1 MKTLKERTVGS
12 IVAKNWRTASV
23 FQQHNIDFCCKG
35 NIPLSDACTA
45 AHLDSNQISD
55 EITAILEA
63 DAKPEVDYAAWPL
76 DQLAEYIETRHHGYV
91 TAKMPELAAYLDKL
105 CVVHGGR
112 HPELLEIRELFAQSV
127 GELTT
132 HMKKEELML
141 FPFIKKMAKAQR
153 ENREITAPMYGT
165 VQNPIA
171 VMMHEHTDEG
181 DRFTKIAELTNHYTV
196 PADGCTTYRV
206 AYNLLQEFEQD
217 LHKHIHLENNILF
230 PGAIELEKELAP
242 AASEVVWAKC
252 KV

>member
-1 MKTLKERTVGS
+1 MKERTIGS

-23 FQQHNIDFCCKG
+23 FHQHNIDFCCKG
-35 NIPLSDACTA
+35 NIPLTEACAAARLDA
-45 AHLDSNQISD
+45 DQITD
-55 EITAILEA
+55 EINAILEA
-63 DAKPEVDYAAWPL
+63 DAAPELDYAAWPL
-76 DQLAEYIETRHHGYV
+76 DRLAEYIETRHHGYV
-91 TAKMPELAAYLDKL
+91 TAQMPELSAYLDKL

-141 FPFIKKMAKAQR
+141 FPFVKKMAKAQR
-153 ENREITAPMYGT
+153 ENQEVATPIYGT

-171 VMMHEHTDEG
+171 MMMHEHIDEG
-181 DRFTKIAELTNHYTV
+181 DRFAKIAELSDRYTV

-206 AYNLLQEFEQD
+206 AYNLLQEFEED

-230 PGAIELEKELAP
+230 PGAIALEKELT
-242 AASEVVWAKC
+242 ASQVV
-252 KV
+252 

>member
-1 MKTLKERTVGS
+1 MITLRERTVGS

-35 NIPLSDACTA
+35 NVPLGDACA
-45 AHLDSNQISD
+45 AARLDPDQISD
-55 EITAILEA
+55 EINAILEA
-63 DAKPEVDYAAWPL
+63 DAIPEVDYAAWPL
-76 DQLAEYIETRHHGYV
+76 DQLAEYIEARHHGYV
-91 TAKMPELAAYLDKL
+91 NARMPELSAYLDKL
-105 CVVHGGR
+105 CVVHGGH
-112 HPELLEIRELFAQSV
+112 HPELLEIRDLFAQSV

-141 FPFIKKMAKAQR
+141 FPFVRKMAKAQR
-153 ENREITAPMYGT
+153 KNQEIAAPIYGT

-171 VMMHEHTDEG
+171 MMMHEHTDEG
-181 DRFTKIAELTNHYTV
+181 KRFAKIAELSNHYTV

-230 PGAIELEKELAP
+230 PKAIGLEKELATSE
-242 AASEVVWAKC
+242 AA
-252 KV
+252 